1 MTSASDRTDEPIIV
15 SSDDEDGDVTG
26 PQVIHATIVH
36 DDQQDEDEA
45 ARQDETTTPG
55 EQAANGDQTASS
67 DLPRRAWIPERP
79 MPGSRLAGQP
89 NVAQS
94 VPAQRA
100 PFEPDSAELDPD
112 DPESDEFESD
122 EPATETPAF
131 PRPSQSLA
139 DQPASSLNADPDA
152 DADEDA
158 DEHEPGQPKA
168 AQLDTE
174 QPADQPAPIGSAAA
188 DSTLADSAIVEPG
201 LVEPG
206 PAGPGPAQPSGD
218 NPWPEIQSMFV
229 DEPRRAVEQSAK
241 VVSTALADLITAAK
255 AIERTLGDDWR
266 SEGTGTEEL
275 RVALRGYRDLG
286 ARIATLTRDFQRS

>member
-1 MTSASDRTDEPIIV
+1 MTSASDRTDDPIIV
-15 SSDDEDGDVTG
+15 SSDDEDGEVTG

-45 ARQDETTTPG
+45 AQQDETAGPG
-55 EQAANGDQTASS
+55 GQPAPGDQTASS

-100 PFEPDSAELDPD
+100 PFEPDSAELDSD
-112 DPESDEFESD
+112 EPESDEPGSD
-122 EPATETPAF
+122 EPVTEAPAF
-131 PRPSQSLA
+131 PGPGQPVV
-139 DQPASSLNADPDA
+139 DQPTSSLDADADA
-152 DADEDA
+152 DADEDE
-158 DEHEPGQPKA
+158 DGQPEA
-168 AQLDTE
+168 ARLDTE
-174 QPADQPAPIGSAAA
+174 QPGLVQ
-188 DSTLADSAIVEPG
+188 PG

-206 PAGPGPAQPSGD
+206 PAGPAPAQPSGD

-229 DEPRRAVEQSAK
+229 DDPRRAVEQSAK

-255 AIERTLGDDWR
+255 AIERTLGDDFR
-266 SEGTGTEEL
+266 REGAGTEEL